1 MYHKLRIKE
10 MKRLKSELDS
20 DEYAKLEGMMWIL
33 RKQHECLSDADK
45 SKLELLYKHSDK
57 LKKAHSY
64 ALKLT
69 SIFNT
74 HCGRK
79 SGMAKLNRWI
89 KGVRKSAVTCFDGF
103 IATLGKYKPY
113 IVNYFKKR
121 KNSGF
126 VEGMN
131 NKIKVAKRR
140 CYGFSAVKTIFQRL
154 FLDFQGFEIYA

>member
-1 MYHKLRIKE
+1 

-20 DEYAKLEGMMWIL
+20 NEYAKLEGMMWIL

-45 SKLELLYKHSDK
+45 LKLKLLYKYSYE
-57 LKKAHSY
+57 LKKAHRY

-89 KGVRKSAVTCFDGF
+89 KKVEKSAVTCSDGF
-103 IATLGKYKPY
+103 ISTLGKYKSY

-126 VEGMN
+126 VEGIN
-131 NKIKVAKRR
+131 NTDSIFFDRHAGHKIEYSKETYHIIKNKDV
-140 CYGFSAVKTIFQRL
+140 VVVL
-154 FLDFQGFEIYA
+154 